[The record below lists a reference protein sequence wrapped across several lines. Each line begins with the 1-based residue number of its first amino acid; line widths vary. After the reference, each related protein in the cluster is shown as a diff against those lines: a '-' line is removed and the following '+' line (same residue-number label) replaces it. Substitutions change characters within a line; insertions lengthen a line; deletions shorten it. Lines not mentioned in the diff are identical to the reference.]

1 MARFPSNPTEG
12 QQYFDPA
19 SGITY
24 TWDGY
29 KWETTSAPFNT
40 GATGATGLAF
50 GVYAFARTLADG
62 TLIGDGNSNGISDVQ
77 IVSIPVLPGGVRP
90 VYRYTLSQPF
100 ADNSANYSVQA
111 SFVQNDNSLQ
121 NDELNIMVLNVTST
135 TFDVYMYRGTGSN
148 NTFDITRDHC
158 VTVYGLNDSLEP
170 VDGPTASGSAYAS
183 WIRVGNT
190 GTESDFIDALV
201 GPNGIDGA
209 TGPIGPLGST
219 GATGLQGS
227 TGPRGD
233 SIQLRGSVPT
243 VADLVNVPSIV
254 NGLPPLQLP
263 EDANTLIIVQA
274 SGDGY
279 SWNGVDS
286 TNLANWSNVGPI
298 QGPIGPLGS
307 TGATGPQGSTGPEGP
322 TGPGT
327 GGFFVLSGERNGR
340 PTAGQFFAIGNGS
353 NAQTG
358 IVIPDECDAIYVNYA
373 CQGAAGNTFTVNL
386 VELDKSTGNVV
397 KTILSAVN
405 DPANPRLGSGS
416 GTVNI
421 PAGTVVHFQA
431 ANTAASTAGACVVSA
446 TFKTSGARGAT
457 GIQGIPGPSGGATG
471 PQGPLGST
479 GATGLTGIQGSTGP
493 QGLPGIG
500 APGDPGPLGATGPA
514 GPKGDQGVTIIGS
527 VATEA
532 DLPASLPAGQG
543 LTVIT
548 PDSGPANQVFVYN
561 ATVPEWQSIGPLQ
574 GAQGATGPAGP
585 TGPIGNLTSA
595 YIKCD
600 VGLDNLNVNDSTA
613 WRVFD
618 VINTTPLLEQG
629 GFTFGAPVGT
639 GGGIGAGGI
648 IVPETGIYMISASCI
663 IESTVQRA
671 SVGLRFAISSND
683 GVTGTPLPEYAA
695 MGYVRSSGGHNE
707 SSIILTTFANITA
720 GQQVQFQFR
729 RLAVGNGGSTTTTLK
744 ATQSVFNI
752 AKIAS

>member
-50 GVYAFARTLADG
+50 GVYAFARTLANG

-77 IVSIPVLPGGVRP
+77 IVTIPVLPSGFRQ

-111 SFVQNDNSLQ
+111 SYVQDNNSLE
-121 NDELNIMVLNVTST
+121 NDELSIQILNVTSD
-135 TFDVYMYRGTGSN
+135 TFDVYLYRGTGNGTNFTVS
-148 NTFDITRDHC
+148 REHC

-190 GTESDFIDALV
+190 GTESDFIDFLV
-201 GPNGIDGA
+201 GPNGTDGA
-209 TGPIGPLGST
+209 TGPIGPLGAT

-243 VADLVNVPSIV
+243 VADLANVPSIV

-263 EDANTLIIVQA
+263 EDANTLIIVQDE
-274 SGDGY
+274 GDGY

-286 TNLANWSNVGPI
+286 TDLANWSNVGAI

-327 GGFFVLSGERNGR
+327 GGFFVITGERNGR
-340 PTAGQFFAIGNGS
+340 PSAGQFFAIGNGS
-353 NAQTG
+353 SAQTG

-373 CQGAAGNTFTVNL
+373 CTGAAGATFAVNL
-386 VELDKSTGNVV
+386 VELDKSTGNVIR
-397 KTILSAVN
+397 TILTATN
-405 DPANPRLGSGS
+405 DPTNNRLGSGS

-431 ANTAASTAGACVVSA
+431 ANTADSTAGACVVSA

-479 GATGLTGIQGSTGP
+479 GATGPTGIQGATGLDGP
-493 QGLPGIG
+493 PGIG

-527 VATEA
+527 VPTEA

-585 TGPIGNLTSA
+585 TGATGNLTSA

-639 GGGIGAGGI
+639 GGGVGAGGI
-648 IVPETGIYMISASCI
+648 IVPETGIYLISASCL

-695 MGYVRSSGGHNE
+695 MGYIRSSGGHNE
-707 SSIILTTFANITA
+707 SSVTLSTLASITA

-744 ATQSVFNI
+744 ANQSVFNI
-752 AKIAS
+752 TKIAS